1 MLLLRACV
9 PLAWNGT
16 RQVPDTNGAGMAE
29 REQHRMIAEA
39 QAPGKLYIAG
49 EYAVVEHGHPA
60 ILVAVNRML
69 TVRVTGYENPGEGVP
84 SGDALRNVQGESAA
98 AASLPHDSRA
108 TGSIHSQGH
117 DEAATTW
124 HRDAHGQCV
133 PDEERPGAAYLVAA
147 IQCVEELARAA
158 GIGLRVFDIDVTSD
172 LDDVSG
178 RKYGLGSSA
187 AVTVAAMRAL
197 LRFYGLE
204 SALEPLEQYK
214 LAFAIACRAG
224 NVGSGGDLAA
234 SLFGG
239 CIRFCSPDRDWVGQ
253 RLDDTVLPELVRMPW
268 PDLSVTRL
276 RVFGGDAE
284 RRLDGDDTRGLL
296 DASRSAAFEAT
307 SSDANG
313 EDAEFRAAH
322 RRAASTDV
330 SSEVLNGDRFDADSK
345 LTGTQHGI
353 GSAMAA
359 TAFASSAQSAALR
372 LLVGWTGK
380 PASTAD
386 LVTNVQHHSTDER
399 ERRYRE
405 FLEHSDRCVDALCEA
420 LAQGDIAAVREHI
433 AQARELLR
441 GLSSLTGTLIET
453 PRLAALVET
462 AIAHGA
468 AAKSSGAGG
477 GDCGIAIIGVRGTDA
492 TTGTD
497 TDHAV
502 DGVCGESLK
511 RAELMRPKESR
522 TAQTSVFTDPADES
536 NAESVE
542 STVSAIFQ
550 DWRLAGI
557 EPLELAVCAP
567 LAEAPQWQTKRSSR
581 KDDHVRL
588 ALQQHEQEA
597 SNAFDDVRFMHHA
610 LCGVSV
616 SQVDTTTTVCGSRW
630 ELPFYIN
637 AMTGGSQRTGSIN
650 AALARAAQAT
660 GIAIASGSQHA
671 ALRDP
676 ALAATFTA
684 IREQSQGFV
693 FANVGPTVTPRQAAQ
708 AVAMLNANALQIHV
722 NLAQEIVMPEGNRDF
737 SDWPQRICEIIA
749 ASPVPVVV
757 KEVGFGMSRRSVEQL
772 AALGVRTVD
781 VSGRGGTDFAAI
793 ENSRRT
799 AREYG
804 YLDGWGQSTVLC
816 LLDCLSAPSDVD
828 ILASGGVRNPL
839 DVVISLALGAKAVG
853 VSGHF
858 LRVLEDRGEAGLVD
872 EINSWAEQLRSL
884 MALLGA
890 STVADLQHA
899 DLLLGGTTLEQA
911 TLLGVDAAALAHR
924 TA

>member
-1 MLLLRACV
+1 
-9 PLAWNGT
+9 
-16 RQVPDTNGAGMAE
+16 MAE

-69 TVRVTGYENPGEGVP
+69 TVRVTGHGENPGEGAL
-84 SGDALRNVQGESAA
+84 SGDALSEDALSGNALRNTQRESAA
-98 AASLPHDSRA
+98 AASLPLDSRA
-108 TGSIHSQGH
+108 AGSIRSQGH

-124 HRDAHGQCV
+124 HRDAHGRCV

-158 GIGLRVFDIDVTSD
+158 GIGLHIFDIDVTSD

-204 SALEPLEQYK
+204 SACEPIEQYK

-253 RLDDTVLPELVRMPW
+253 RLDDTALPELIRMPW

-276 RVFGGDAE
+276 PVFGDDSKRQYGS
-284 RRLDGDDTRGLL
+284 DDTAGRPE
-296 DASRSAAFEAT
+296 ASHSAVSGAT
-307 SSDANG
+307 SSSVNG
-313 EDAEFRAAH
+313 EDAAFCAAH
-322 RRAASTDV
+322 RHVASTDV
-330 SSEVLNGDRFDADSK
+330 SSAVSNGDRFDADSQS
-345 LTGTQHGI
+345 TGTHHGS
-353 GSAMAA
+353 GSATAMAA
-359 TAFASSAQSAALR
+359 TAPASPAQSAALR

-420 LAQGDIAAVREHI
+420 LAQSDMAAVREHI
-433 AQARELLR
+433 AQARELLH

-453 PRLAALVET
+453 PRLTSLVET

-477 GDCGIAIIGVRGTDA
+477 GDCGIAIIGVEGDA
-492 TTGTD
+492 
-497 TDHAV
+497 AV
-502 DGVCGESLK
+502 ADG
-511 RAELMRPKESR
+511 
-522 TAQTSVFTDPADES
+522 S

-550 DWRLAGI
+550 DWRSAGI
-557 EPLELAVCAP
+557 EPLDLAVCKP
-567 LAEAPQWQTKRSSR
+567 LAEAPKWQTKRSSR

-588 ALQQHEQEA
+588 ALQQHEQE
-597 SNAFDDVRFMHHA
+597 SNNAFDDVRFIHHA
-610 LCGVSV
+610 LCGVSMNR
-616 SQVDTTTTVCGSRW
+616 VDTATMVCGSRW

-637 AMTGGSQRTGSIN
+637 AMTGGSQRTGTIN

-676 ALAATFTA
+676 QLAATFTA

-693 FANVGPTVTPRQAAQ
+693 FANVGPTVTPQQAAQ
-708 AVAMLNANALQIHV
+708 AVTMLNANALQIHV

-737 SDWPQRICEIIA
+737 SGWPQRIREIIA

-772 AALGVRTVD
+772 AALGARTVD

-793 ENSRRT
+793 ENSRRA

-816 LLDCLSAPSDVD
+816 LLDCCGFGTSGEGSLGSVD

-839 DVVISLALGAKAVG
+839 DVVKALALGAKAVG

-858 LRVLEDRGEAGLVD
+858 LRVLEDRGESGLVD
-872 EINSWAEQLRSL
+872 DINAWAEQLRSL

-890 STVADLQHA
+890 ATVADLQHT
-899 DLLLGGTTLEQA
+899 DLLLGGTTLAQA

-924 TA
+924 SV

>member
-1 MLLLRACV
+1 
-9 PLAWNGT
+9 
-16 RQVPDTNGAGMAE
+16 MAE

-69 TVRVTGYENPGEGVP
+69 TVRVTGHEENPGEGAL
-84 SGDALRNVQGESAA
+84 SGDVLSEDALSGNELRNTPNESVA
-98 AASLPHDSRA
+98 AASLPLDSRA
-108 TGSIHSQGH
+108 TGSIRSQGH

-124 HRDAHGQCV
+124 HRDTHGRCV
-133 PDEERPGAAYLVAA
+133 PDEERPGAAYLIAA
-147 IQCVEELARAA
+147 IQCVEELAHAA
-158 GIGLRVFDIDVTSD
+158 GVGLHVFDIDVTSD

-204 SALEPLEQYK
+204 SAFEPLEQYK

-253 RLDDTVLPELVRMPW
+253 RLDDTALPELIRMPW

-276 RVFGGDAE
+276 PVFGSGSVAV
-284 RRLDGDDTRGLL
+284 
-296 DASRSAAFEAT
+296 SPAT
-307 SSDANG
+307 
-313 EDAEFRAAH
+313 
-322 RRAASTDV
+322 
-330 SSEVLNGDRFDADSK
+330 
-345 LTGTQHGI
+345 
-353 GSAMAA
+353 
-359 TAFASSAQSAALR
+359 LR

-420 LAQGDIAAVREHI
+420 LAQSDMAAVREHI
-433 AQARELLR
+433 ARARELLR

-453 PRLAALVET
+453 SRLTALVET

-477 GDCGIAIIGVRGTDA
+477 GDCGIAIIGV
-492 TTGTD
+492 
-497 TDHAV
+497 
-502 DGVCGESLK
+502 ESDM
-511 RAELMRPKESR
+511 A
-522 TAQTSVFTDPADES
+522 AADES
-536 NAESVE
+536 DAESAE
-542 STVSAIFQ
+542 SAVSAIFQ
-550 DWRLAGI
+550 DWRSAGI
-557 EPLELAVCAP
+557 EPLDLTVCKP

-588 ALQQHEQEA
+588 ALQQHEQEPA
-597 SNAFDDVRFMHHA
+597 NAFDDVRFIHHA

-616 SQVDTTTTVCGSRW
+616 SQVDMSTTVCGSRW

-650 AALARAAQAT
+650 ASLARAAQST

-676 ALAATFTA
+676 ELAATFTA

-693 FANVGPTVTPRQAAQ
+693 FANVGPTVTPQQ
-708 AVAMLNANALQIHV
+708 AVQAVTMLNANALQIHV

-737 SDWPQRICEIIA
+737 SGWPQRIREIIA

-772 AALGVRTVD
+772 AALGARTVD

-793 ENSRRT
+793 ENSRRS

-816 LLDCLSAPSDVD
+816 LLDCCGFDASGEDSLGSVD

-839 DVVISLALGAKAVG
+839 DVVKALALGAKAVG

-858 LRVLEDRGEAGLVD
+858 LRVFEDRGESGLVD
-872 EINSWAEQLRSL
+872 EINAWAEQLRSL

-890 STVADLQHA
+890 TTVADLQHT
-899 DLLLGGTTLEQA
+899 DLLLGGMTLEQT

-924 TA
+924 SA

>member
-1 MLLLRACV
+1 
-9 PLAWNGT
+9 
-16 RQVPDTNGAGMAE
+16 MAE
-29 REQHRMIAEA
+29 REQHRIIAEA

-69 TVRVTGYENPGEGVP
+69 TVRVTGHGENPGEGAL
-84 SGDALRNVQGESAA
+84 SGDVPGNTPDESSA
-98 AASLPHDSRA
+98 AASLPLEPRTA
-108 TGSIHSQGH
+108 GSIRSQGH

-124 HRDAHGQCV
+124 HRDAHGRCV

-204 SALEPLEQYK
+204 SAFEPLEQYK
-214 LAFAIACRAG
+214 MAFAIACRAG

-253 RLDDTVLPELVRMPW
+253 RLDDTALPELIRMSW

-276 RVFGGDAE
+276 PVFG
-284 RRLDGDDTRGLL
+284 
-296 DASRSAAFEAT
+296 
-307 SSDANG
+307 SD
-313 EDAEFRAAH
+313 
-322 RRAASTDV
+322 SVTV
-330 SSEVLNGDRFDADSK
+330 SP
-345 LTGTQHGI
+345 
-353 GSAMAA
+353 
-359 TAFASSAQSAALR
+359 AALR

-420 LAQGDIAAVREHI
+420 LAQSDMAAVREHI
-433 AQARELLR
+433 AQARELLH

-453 PRLAALVET
+453 PRLTALVET

-477 GDCGIAIIGVRGTDA
+477 GDCGIAIIGVESDMAA
-492 TTGTD
+492 T
-497 TDHAV
+497 
-502 DGVCGESLK
+502 E
-511 RAELMRPKESR
+511 
-522 TAQTSVFTDPADES
+522 TAGFIDSVGGATADES
-536 NAESVE
+536 DAESAE
-542 STVSAIFQ
+542 SAVSAIFQ

-557 EPLELAVCAP
+557 EPLDLAVCAP
-567 LAEAPQWQTKRSSR
+567 LAKAPQWQTKRSSR

-588 ALQQHEQEA
+588 ALQQHEQEPA
-597 SNAFDDVRFMHHA
+597 NAFDDVRFIHHA
-610 LCGVSV
+610 LCGMSV
-616 SQVDTTTTVCGSRW
+616 NRVDTATTVCGARW

-676 ALAATFTA
+676 ELAATFTA

-693 FANVGPTVTPRQAAQ
+693 FANVGPTVTPQQ
-708 AVAMLNANALQIHV
+708 AVQAVTMLNANALQVHV

-737 SDWPQRICEIIA
+737 SGWPQHIREIIA

-772 AALGVRTVD
+772 AALGARTVD

-793 ENSRRT
+793 ENSRRS

-816 LLDCLSAPSDVD
+816 LLDCCGFGTSGESSLGSVD

-839 DVVISLALGAKAVG
+839 DVVKALALGAKAVG

-858 LRVLEDRGEAGLVD
+858 LRVLEDCGESGLVD
-872 EINSWAEQLRSL
+872 EINAWAEQLRSL

-890 STVADLQHA
+890 STVADLQHT

-924 TA
+924 SA

>member
-1 MLLLRACV
+1 
-9 PLAWNGT
+9 
-16 RQVPDTNGAGMAE
+16 MAE
-29 REQHRMIAEA
+29 REQHRIIAEA

-69 TVRVTGYENPGEGVP
+69 TVRVTGHGENPGEGAL
-84 SGDALRNVQGESAA
+84 SGDAPGNTQGESAA
-98 AASLPHDSRA
+98 AASLPLDSRA
-108 TGSIHSQGH
+108 TGNIRSQGH

-124 HRDAHGQCV
+124 HRDAHGRCV

-147 IQCVEELARAA
+147 IQCVEELAHAA
-158 GIGLRVFDIDVTSD
+158 GIGPHIFDIDVTSD

-204 SALEPLEQYK
+204 SAFEPIEQYK

-253 RLDDTVLPELVRMPW
+253 RLDDTALPELIRMSW

-276 RVFGGDAE
+276 PVFD
-284 RRLDGDDTRGLL
+284 
-296 DASRSAAFEAT
+296 
-307 SSDANG
+307 SD
-313 EDAEFRAAH
+313 
-322 RRAASTDV
+322 SVTV
-330 SSEVLNGDRFDADSK
+330 SP
-345 LTGTQHGI
+345 
-353 GSAMAA
+353 
-359 TAFASSAQSAALR
+359 AALR

-420 LAQGDIAAVREHI
+420 LAQSDMAAVREHI
-433 AQARELLR
+433 AQARELLH

-453 PRLAALVET
+453 PRLTALVET

-477 GDCGIAIIGVRGTDA
+477 GDCGIAIIGVGGADRSA
-492 TTGTD
+492 
-497 TDHAV
+497 
-502 DGVCGESLK
+502 
-511 RAELMRPKESR
+511 
-522 TAQTSVFTDPADES
+522 ADES
-536 NAESVE
+536 DAESTE
-542 STVSAIFQ
+542 SAVSAIFQ

-557 EPLELAVCAP
+557 EPLDLAVCAP
-567 LAEAPQWQTKRSSR
+567 LAKAPQWQTKRSSR

-588 ALQQHEQEA
+588 ALQQHEQEPA
-597 SNAFDDVRFMHHA
+597 NAFDDVRFVHHA

-616 SQVDTTTTVCGSRW
+616 SQVDMSTTVCSSRW

-637 AMTGGSQRTGSIN
+637 AMTGGSQRTGTIN

-676 ALAATFTA
+676 ELAATFTA

-693 FANVGPTVTPRQAAQ
+693 FANVGPTVTPQQAVQ

-737 SDWPQRICEIIA
+737 SGWPRRIREIIA

-772 AALGVRTVD
+772 AALGARTVD

-793 ENSRRT
+793 ENSRRS

-804 YLDGWGQSTVLC
+804 YLDGWGQSTVMC
-816 LLDCLSAPSDVD
+816 LLDCCGFGASGGGPLGSVD

-839 DVVISLALGAKAVG
+839 DVVTSLALGAKAVG

-858 LRVLEDRGEAGLVD
+858 LRVLEDRGESGLVD
-872 EINSWAEQLRSL
+872 EINAWSEQLRSL

-890 STVADLQHA
+890 STVADLQHT

-924 TA
+924 SA